1 MRIWMNFFYGNGYG
15 IAKPVPAP
23 PHCHLC
29 NTTLETNYKAEKHK
43 GTRKKSETPYK
54 DHSRTI
60 APELKEKED
69 EGSELDLHK
78 A

>member
-1 MRIWMNFFYGNGYG
+1 MNFFYGNGYG